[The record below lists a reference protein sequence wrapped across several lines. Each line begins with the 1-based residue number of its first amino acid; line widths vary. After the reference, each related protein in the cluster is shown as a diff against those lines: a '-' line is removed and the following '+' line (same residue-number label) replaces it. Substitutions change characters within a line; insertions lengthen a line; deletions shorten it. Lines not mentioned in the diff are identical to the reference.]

1 MWKNRELHPVS
12 VREEQLP
19 DRSKAQASPEPCGG
33 APWVGCVRPV
43 DLQSS
48 DRARFVNGS
57 WDCPA
62 VGYMACVGLAGRRDP
77 QVGTCSHWDQ
87 RALLSVRP
95 GVWYCWPLLPGS
107 LAVPSVGV

>member
-19 DRSKAQASPEPCGG
+19 DRSKAQASPEPRGSV
-33 APWVGCVRPV
+33 PWVGCVRPV

-77 QVGTCSHWDQ
+77 QVGTGISAHF
-87 RALLSVRP
+87 SVSVQGSGTAGHSFQDP
-95 GVWYCWPLLPGS
+95 WQCLP
-107 LAVPSVGV
+107 